1 MFITRATRHDK
12 SDIEALYR
20 EHDWDGNPDAG
31 KGTAFI
37 ARDGGVVGTLRVVEV
52 EPNTLVIDGVL
63 VKEGR
68 REEGIGRRL
77 MQAAM
82 NSRGGTMYLCCHDNR
97 LRFYGHFGFSEIPV
111 EEAPESVREYW
122 RSVGDWPTEE
132 GHEHFFLK
140 AR

>member
-1 MFITRATRHDK
+1 MFITRATRHDRA
-12 SDIEALYR
+12 DVEALYE
-20 EHDWDGNPDAG
+20 EHGWGGDHDLG

-37 ARDGGVVGTLRVVEV
+37 ARDGGVVGALRLVEV
-52 EPNTLVIDGVL
+52 EPNTLVVDGVL

-68 REEGIGRRL
+68 REEGIGRGL

-97 LRFYGHFGFSEIPV
+97 IRFYSHFGFSEIPV

-122 RSVGDWPTEE
+122 TEIGDWPTEP

>member
-1 MFITRATRHDK
+1 MFITRATRHDRA
-12 SDIEALYR
+12 DIQDLYD
-20 EHDWDGNPDAG
+20 EHGLADEKRAG

-37 ARDGGVVGTLRVVEV
+37 ARDGGVVGTLSLVEV
-52 EPNTLVIDGVL
+52 EPNTLVVDGVL

-68 REEGIGRRL
+68 REEGIGRAL

-111 EEAPESVREYW
+111 EDAPEPVREYW
-122 RSVGDWPTEE
+122 KAVGDWPTEP
-132 GHEHFFLK
+132 GHDHYFMK

>member
-12 SDIEALYR
+12 PDIQQLYEEYGWKN
-20 EHDWDGNPDAG
+20 EHLDKG
-31 KGTAFI
+31 KAFI
-37 ARDGGVVGTLRVVEV
+37 ARDGGVVGVLRLVEV
-52 EPNTLVIDGVL
+52 EPNTLVVDGVL

-68 REEGIGRRL
+68 REKGIGRQL

-97 LRFYGHFGFSEIPV
+97 LRFYGHFGFEQIDV
-111 EEAPESVREYW
+111 MDAPEPVRKYW
-122 RSVGDWPTEE
+122 EEIGDWPTEP
-132 GHEHFFLK
+132 GHEHFFMK

>member
-1 MFITRATRHDK
+1 MFVTRATRHDRA
-12 SDIEALYR
+12 DIEALY
-20 EHDWDGNPDAG
+20 EEYGWGGDHDLT

-37 ARDGGVVGTLRVVEV
+37 ARDGAVVGVLRVIEV
-52 EPNTLVIDGVL
+52 ETNTLVIDGVL

-97 LRFYGHFGFSEIPV
+97 IRFYNHFGFAEIPV
-111 EEAPESVREYW
+111 EEAPETVREYW
-122 RSVGDWPTEE
+122 TAVGDWPTEE

>member
-1 MFITRATRHDK
+1 MFVTRATRHDK
-12 SDIEALYR
+12 ADIRQLY
-20 EHDWDGNPDAG
+20 EEYGWGDQKEVG

-68 REEGIGRRL
+68 REEGIGRQL

-82 NSRGGTMYLCCHDNR
+82 NSRGGTMYLCCHDDR
-97 LRFYGHFGFSEIPV
+97 LRFYGHFGFTQIPV

-122 RSVGDWPTEE
+122 KAVGDWPTEP